1 MSRRD
6 DEEKLVASKPHV
18 MLISYPLQGH
28 MNPMIQFSKRL
39 VSEGIKVTIITTT
52 NIETSSSLAKTT
64 SINIEHISV
73 DEPSVKGDSP
83 DIINE
88 FLVLYEIC
96 MTRSL
101 PEVIEKQKT
110 NGWPVKILIYDAL
123 MPWALDISHK
133 QGIQGVAFCTH
144 SSAVFAIY
152 SNVYLRTLDI
162 DSLGEL
168 STVTLPSLPVLGIKD
183 LPSLVYDIGTYKGL
197 SRLVVSQF
205 QGIEKAD
212 CVLFN
217 TFDKLEHEVSYFSFA
232 NSITLNGLDFD

>member
-1 MSRRD
+1 MSMRD
-6 DEEKLVASKPHV
+6 DEETLVANKPHIMFV
-18 MLISYPLQGH
+18 SYPLQGH

-39 VSEGIKVTIITTT
+39 VSKGLKVTIVTTT
-52 NIETSSSLAKTT
+52 NIETSSLAKTT
-64 SINIEHISV
+64 SMNIEHVSV

-83 DIINE
+83 DVIDE
-88 FLVLYEIC
+88 FLVLYEIG

-110 NGWPVKILIYDAL
+110 NGCPVKILIYDAL

-152 SNVYLRTLDI
+152 TNVLFRTLDI
-162 DSLGEL
+162 DSLEEF
-168 STVTLPSLPVLGIKD
+168 STVELPSLPVLGIKD
-183 LPSLVYDIGTYKGL
+183 LPSLVYDVGTYKGL

-205 QGIEKAD
+205 QGMEKAD

-217 TFDKLEHEVSYFSFA
+217 TFDKLENEVSYLSFA
-232 NSITLNGLDFD
+232 IQVYLFTY